1 MPLDV
6 NQLWTW
12 SVCMY
17 KSNKLNFKLEEDLL
31 LRKKNS
37 VQKAHNKNT
46 RIEFVLICLDPP

>member
-6 NQLWTW
+6 NQLWAW

-17 KSNKLNFKLEEDLL
+17 KSNNLNSKEEELL